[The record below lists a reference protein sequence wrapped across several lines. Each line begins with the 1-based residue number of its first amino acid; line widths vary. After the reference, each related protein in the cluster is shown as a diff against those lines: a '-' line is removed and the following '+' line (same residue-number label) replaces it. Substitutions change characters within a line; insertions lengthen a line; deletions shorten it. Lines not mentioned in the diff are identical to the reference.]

1 MTVTEIRQTDIKAR
15 IMELKRLGYSN
26 KKIAE
31 MLKEEFDVD
40 VSYNT
45 VRNIVNEAA
54 ILTKELIVED
64 QQFKSK
70 IRGEILDTVEQMK
83 KANEILWGLVEQS
96 RQKGSLKIAA
106 INTVLKQLELQA
118 RLLGAFTPTT
128 VKKKVS
134 LTQTAVRLGSILTKL
149 EKDGYIKIIK
159 RLPKHFEESE

>member
-1 MTVTEIRQTDIKAR
+1 MIPEVRQSNVKAR

-31 MLKEEFDVD
+31 MLEEEFGVKM
-40 VSYNT
+40 SYNT
-45 VRNIVNEAA
+45 VRNIVNETA

-64 QQFKSK
+64 SELRNKM
-70 IRGEILDTVEQMK
+70 REEILNTVEQMK
-83 KANEILWGLVEQS
+83 RANEVLWVLIEQS
-96 RQKGSLKIAA
+96 KQKGAIKISA

-134 LTQTAVRLGSILTKL
+134 LTQTAVRMGSILNKL
-149 EKDGYIKIIK
+149 EKEKYIKILK
-159 RLPKHFEESE
+159 RLPAHFEEEES